1 MRAGAASRHLMVALR
16 SVMLSAMLAPR
27 VVVFGPGSLDM
38 RLLTAKLAA
47 RAGLDTS
54 LFVGGTTLCRKRG
67 LCGRLAR
74 PWKVIDRGVIWRRE
88 QPPERQLAEGPAPA
102 PGTAVQPASRIF
114 HQAARSSS
122 CGSRCTTRSI

>member
-54 LFVGGTTLCRKRG
+54 LFVGGGALCRKRG
-67 LCGRLAR
+67 LYGRLAR
-74 PWKVIDRGVIWRRE
+74 ARKLISRGVIWR
-88 QPPERQLAEGPAPA
+88 
-102 PGTAVQPASRIF
+102 
-114 HQAARSSS
+114 
-122 CGSRCTTRSI
+122 

>member
-67 LCGRLAR
+67 LYGRLAR
-74 PWKVIDRGVIWRRE
+74 ARKVIGRGMIWRRE

-102 PGTAVQPASRIF
+102 PGTALQPASRIL